1 MPDEVKPLDPDQAR
15 TLAQV
20 RRLMMIASVTTFVA
34 IAVVFGVIGYKVY
47 KSGDSAVEATP
58 AFADVTETLP
68 AGAKVISTAIGRDQ
82 IMVTVEVGSV
92 TEIRTYDPDTL
103 KPLGRLRLEPKP

>member
-1 MPDEVKPLDPDQAR
+1 MPDDVKPLDPDQAR
-15 TLAQV
+15 SLAQV

-47 KSGDSAVEATP
+47 KSGDNAVEATP
-58 AFADVTETLP
+58 AFADVTEALP
-68 AGAKVISTAIGRDQ
+68 AGARVVSTAIGGDH
-82 IMVTVEVGSV
+82 IMVTIEVGGV

-103 KPLGRLRLEPKP
+103 KPLGRLRLEAKP

>member
-1 MPDEVKPLDPDQAR
+1 MPDDVKPLDPDQAR
-15 TLAQV
+15 SLAQV

-47 KSGDSAVEATP
+47 KSGDNAVETAS
-58 AFADVTETLP
+58 AFADVTDPLP
-68 AGAKVISTAIGRDQ
+68 PGAKVISTAIGGDH
-82 IMVTVEVGSV
+82 ITVTVEVGGV

-103 KPLGRLRLEPKP
+103 KPLGHLRLEAKP

>member
-1 MPDEVKPLDPDQAR
+1 MPDDVKPLDPDQAR
-15 TLAQV
+15 SLAQV

-47 KSGDSAVEATP
+47 KSGDNAGEATP
-58 AFADVTETLP
+58 AFADVTEALP
-68 AGAKVISTAIGRDQ
+68 AGARVVSTAIGGDQ
-82 IMVTVEVGSV
+82 IMVTVEVGGV

-103 KPLGRLRLEPKP
+103 KPLGRLRLEAKP